1 MTKDIINMTIP
12 FRKIYCSEKLGKRK
26 KLFLDTASVTWEGL
40 FPFPHSEN
48 LNL

>member
-26 KLFLDTASVTWEGL
+26 KVVFGHCFCNMGTTISLS
-40 FPFPHSEN
+40 SQ
-48 LNL
+48 